1 MPEDPLAAPSQY
13 GKAVTNDQWHRLEA
27 DRWARTG
34 RRAFVRSNGGGRI
47 YLCEG
52 DPLPDDTVHYLP
64 KSSVFGLQ
72 SSVSPLSS
80 VSLKEVGRR

>member
-1 MPEDPLAAPSQY
+1 MPEDPLDAPSQY

-64 KSSVFGLQ
+64 KSSAFSFQPSASQ
-72 SSVSPLSS
+72 SN
-80 VSLKEVGRR
+80 EVTR